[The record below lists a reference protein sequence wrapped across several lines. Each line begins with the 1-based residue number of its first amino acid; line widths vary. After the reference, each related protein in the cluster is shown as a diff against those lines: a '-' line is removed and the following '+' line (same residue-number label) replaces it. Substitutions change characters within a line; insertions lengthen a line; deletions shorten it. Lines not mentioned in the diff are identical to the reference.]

1 MKPQLP
7 PLYPPFPKADWLQ
20 HDVEISAAMQRVLR
34 GGQYILGPEVG
45 AFEDEF
51 AQFLDA
57 AQVIATGSGTDSIEL
72 ILRCLDLQ
80 GKGVVI
86 PDFAPSAV
94 ASGVERAGA
103 RVVLADVDP
112 ESLTLCPRALRRLL
126 ESPEGKSINAA
137 LVVHLYGNPANWSEL
152 EKVARE
158 HGIHLLEDAAQANGG
173 CWHGRA
179 LGTLGRMSAFSFYPT
194 KNLGAIGDAGAITT
208 ADAGLAELARQ
219 RRQYGWKTRYESDS
233 PGINSRMDE
242 LQASILRLKLRTLKW
257 QVMQRQKW
265 AAKYDAALAHS
276 SRIRAPMTTAGGVHA
291 YHQYV
296 VRCARRD
303 GLMAHLESRGIP
315 TAILYP
321 SALHQQKAWQQSGE
335 FGESACAAAEV
346 LALPLHP
353 YLDED
358 SINHVCTALSD
369 F

>member
-1 MKPQLP
+1 MTP
-7 PLYPPFPKADWLQ
+7 PPPPFFAPFPKADWLQ
-20 HDVEISAAMQRVLR
+20 HDVEISAATQRVLSA
-34 GGQYILGPEVG
+34 GQYILGPEVS

-51 AQFLDA
+51 AQFLDSTK
-57 AQVIATGSGTDSIEL
+57 VIATGSGTDSIEL

-80 GKGVVI
+80 GKAVVI

-103 RVVLADVDP
+103 KVVLADVDP

-126 ESPEGKSINAA
+126 ESPESNTIKAA

-152 EKVARE
+152 EKVTRD
-158 HGIHLLEDAAQANGG
+158 HGIHLLEDAAQAHGG
-173 CWHGRA
+173 SWQGRA
-179 LGTLGRMSAFSFYPT
+179 LGTLGRMAAFSFYPT
-194 KNLGAIGDAGAITT
+194 KNLGAIGDAGAIAT
-208 ADAGLAELARQ
+208 ADAALADLARQ

-242 LQASILRLKLRTLKW
+242 LQAGILRVKLRTLKW
-257 QVMQRQKW
+257 QVMQRQMW
-265 AAKYDAALAHS
+265 AGKYDVALAGNP
-276 SRIRAPMTTAGGVHA
+276 RIHAPVTTSGGVHA

-296 VRCARRD
+296 VRCAQREE
-303 GLMAHLESRGIP
+303 LKAHLQSRGIP

-335 FGESACAAAEV
+335 FAESERAAAEV

-353 YLDED
+353 YIDEL
-358 SINHVCTALSD
+358 SIDHVCSALND